1 MSKYVSPSLS
11 QMILNCF
18 ILGDTRGF
26 PVVLGEKIT
35 IKNDTIPFEIFN
47 VGLLIDY
54 IYEKK
59 KDIISSSNIDV
70 WKVEIEETDENRE
83 KLKNTEINIGREFGG
98 KRLST
103 TKLTRKIFS
112 DGPPDERI
120 HILVQPP
127 PSPANT
133 GLKRTNSDQ
142 NMRAR
147 KLVRTYGPVDVSEN
161 FYVPFRELDSTR
173 NLEDVINQNLCALLV
188 GHFQSGKTSV
198 LHYLRDTKANYFYV
212 HSSVLTCGFLL
223 GLSDSLSLK
232 QCTSCDSL
240 CKEIKDKYK
249 EKIVILIDEFDRF
262 LFNSKKNKNIEH
274 AIDEIR
280 ELTKLI
286 SDRSIGIKSIVYTG
300 TYSIVAMLKESVPQI
315 RKVIET
321 PSQESIDSLS
331 EDESLSHDSKCLLEP
346 QPIPSPLNSA
356 KAIQASD
363 FTKDQHM
370 LFFNDIQKDR
380 HIKLSEEVLDDIYS
394 ITNGYAGLEGL
405 LASLCM
411 EYSANEKTLEFDKW
425 NERFTEFR
433 RSPTN
438 YQIKAVNHIEKHLSG
453 SSDNGLLES
462 ARNLLGRFLRRG
474 TLRSSEIKDSDTNA
488 IMHLQ
493 AIGIIKDL
501 GSELFG
507 FTSNIMLDLLS
518 TKYYPLYREG
528 LATIP
533 DIKEPQ
539 QFLKDILGLLK
550 FIHHDVIFHSLAANL
565 HSFSE
570 AIIQGE
576 LYALLRS
583 AVSNNTYKVFRE
595 TRTLKGSEKKCDL
608 WVCNGK
614 EYGIECMV
622 NGDSKD
628 EISNAVKQAVGYTKG
643 RKNACSMFVLNFMPS
658 DSIANNYG
666 FFFPS
671 VIYPEGLYFEM
682 VHILY
687 SKADRSAQIFRRCA
701 ETEKISFA
709 AER

>member
-1 MSKYVSPSLS
+1 MSTILHYLEYFLHSRNIE

-59 KDIISSSNIDV
+59 KDIISSSNIDI

-98 KRLST
+98 ERLPL
-103 TKLTRKIFS
+103 TKLARKIFS
-112 DGPPDERI
+112 DGPPDECI

-127 PSPANT
+127 SSPPTT
-133 GLKRTNSDQ
+133 GLKRTNSEQ
-142 NMRAR
+142 KKRAH
-147 KLVRTYGPVDVSEN
+147 KLVRTDGPVDVSEN
-161 FYVPFRELDSTR
+161 FYVPFRELSSTR
-173 NLEDVINQNLCALLV
+173 SLEDVIDQNLCALLV

-249 EKIVILIDEFDRF
+249 EKIVILIDEFDQF
-262 LFNSKKNKNIEH
+262 LFNSKKNKNIEN
-274 AIDEIR
+274 AIDEIS

-300 TYSIVAMLKESVPQI
+300 TYSIVAMLKDGVPQI

-321 PSQESIDSLS
+321 PSQES
-331 EDESLSHDSKCLLEP
+331 LSHDSKFLLET
-346 QPIPSPLNSA
+346 QPSPFSA

-370 LFFNDIQKDR
+370 VFFSDIQKDR
-380 HIKLSEEVLDDIYS
+380 NIKLSEEVLDDIYS
-394 ITNGYAGLEGL
+394 ITNGNAGLEGL
-405 LASLCM
+405 LVLLCM

-433 RSPTN
+433 RSPMN
-438 YQIKAVNHIEKHLSG
+438 HQIKAVNHIEKHLSG
-453 SSDNGLLES
+453 SNDNELLES

-507 FTSNIMLDLLS
+507 FTSNIIVDLLS
-518 TKYYPLYREG
+518 TKYYPLYKEG

-533 DIKEPQ
+533 VIKEPQ
-539 QFLKDILGLLK
+539 QFLKDVLGLLK
-550 FIHHDVIFHSLAANL
+550 FIHHDVIFHSLADNL
-565 HSFSE
+565 HYFSE
-570 AIIQGE
+570 TIIQGE
-576 LYALLRS
+576 LYALIRS
-583 AVSNNTYKVFRE
+583 AVSNNTYKLFRE

-614 EYGIECMV
+614 EYGIECRV
-622 NGDSKD
+622 NSVSKD
-628 EISNAVKQAVGYTKG
+628 EISSAVKQAVRYTKG
-643 RKNACSMFVLNFMPS
+643 RKNACSMFVLNFVPS
-658 DSIANNYG
+658 DGIANNYG
-666 FFFPS
+666 FIFPS
-671 VIYPEGLYFEM
+671 VIYPEGLYFEL

-687 SKADRSAQIFRRCA
+687 SKAGRSAQIIRCCA
-701 ETEKISFA
+701 ESEKISFA